1 METTIIGIAGGTAS
15 GKTTITTKIYEEAK
29 KYGSVNVIRVDDYYK
44 ILTHLPFSEREK
56 INYDHPNAYDID
68 LLVSHLNDLKEGK
81 AIEKPTYDFTVHDR
95 SEITELIQPSNVIIV
110 EGIMPL
116 AIQEIRDMCDIKIFV
131 DTPDDI
137 RFIRRLKRDVTKRG
151 RTVEAVINQYLT
163 TVRPMHYTFVEPSKI
178 HANLIIPIG
187 AENTI
192 AIDIITTKIVDLI
205 KKH

>member
-15 GKTTITTKIYEEAK
+15 GKTTITNKIYEESK
-29 KYGSVNVIRVDDYYK
+29 KYGTVNVIRVDDYYK

-56 INYDHPNAYDID
+56 VNFDHPNAYDVD
-68 LLVSHLNDLKEGK
+68 LLVSHLKDLKNGK
-81 AIEKPTYDFTVHDR
+81 SIEKPTYDFTIHDR
-95 SEITELIQPSNVIIV
+95 SNIVEVIQPSNVIIV

-163 TVRPMHYTFVEPSKI
+163 TVRPMHYTFVEPSKV

>member
-15 GKTTITTKIYEEAK
+15 GKTTITNKIYEESK
-29 KYGSVNVIRVDDYYK
+29 KYGTVNVIRVDDYYK
-44 ILTHLPFSEREK
+44 ILTHLPFTEREK
-56 INYDHPNAYDID
+56 VNFDHPNAYDVD
-68 LLVSHLNDLKEGK
+68 LLVSHLKDLKNGK
-81 AIEKPTYDFTVHDR
+81 SIEKPTYDFTIHDR
-95 SEITELIQPSNVIIV
+95 SNIVEVIQPSNVIIV

-163 TVRPMHYTFVEPSKI
+163 TVRPMHYTFVEPSKV